1 MGLFKKSPSETDK
14 QLWAVGLMAH
24 HLKTRDSE
32 VAKAIGGAIGAGIVF
47 TSPSIITSSMDAWKR
62 ESGSR
67 LPIRFLND
75 DENMAVLADNGSH
88 RHLKAKGKLLDVLLD
103 KSEVGVYL
111 VVPVY
116 TRELVVAEL
125 PEEYEWSDL
134 NQSIKE
140 LDHYA
145 SDCLRDA
152 AGSYID
158 SNGTHGSTAF
168 EFVLNALCY
177 AGAVLRV

>member
-1 MGLFKKSPSETDK
+1 MGLFKKQMSETDK

-24 HLKTRDSE
+24 HLKTRDSD
-32 VAKAIGGAIGAGIVF
+32 VARAIGGAVGAGIAF
-47 TSPSIITSSMDAWKR
+47 TSPSIITSSMEAWKR
-62 ESGSR
+62 ESGSQ
-67 LPIRFLND
+67 LPIRFLS
-75 DENMAVLADNGSH
+75 DEEQVAVLADNVSS
-88 RHLKAKGKLLDVLLD
+88 RHLKAKKELLDVLLD
-103 KSEVGVYL
+103 KSEAGVYL

-125 PEEYEWSDL
+125 PADYEWSDL
-134 NQSIKE
+134 DQSTRE
-140 LDHYA
+140 LSHYA

-158 SNGTHGSTAF
+158 SKGRYGSTAY
-168 EFVLNALCY
+168 EFVLNSLCY

>member
-1 MGLFKKSPSETDK
+1 MGLFKKSLSETDK

-32 VAKAIGGAIGAGIVF
+32 VARAIGGAIGAGIVF
-47 TSPSIITSSMDAWKR
+47 ASPSIITSSMDTWNR

-75 DENMAVLADNGSH
+75 EENVAVIADNGSP
-88 RHLKAKGKLLDVLLD
+88 RHLKAKKELLDVLLD
-103 KSEVGVYL
+103 KSEAGVYL

-116 TRELVVAEL
+116 TRELVVAEF

-134 NQSIKE
+134 DQPIKE
-140 LDHYA
+140 LSHYA

-158 SNGTHGSTAF
+158 SNGKYGSTAY
-168 EFVLNALCY
+168 EFVFNALCY